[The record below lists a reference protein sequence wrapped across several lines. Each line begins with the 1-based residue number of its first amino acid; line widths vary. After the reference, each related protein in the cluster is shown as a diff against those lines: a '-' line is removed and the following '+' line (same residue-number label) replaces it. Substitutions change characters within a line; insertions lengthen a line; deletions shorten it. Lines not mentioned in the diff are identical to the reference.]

1 MDEHSRTV
9 LRPGSTVCLIADESV
24 ARVSPR
30 PTKNTMT
37 CSTIIFVSSPY
48 IVNAEKMTD
57 GSYCQTKNR
66 MRLGNELSPLQRD
79 VHIPASLKHP
89 HLVNALSS
97 NAHRFNSFSEADES
111 IILRLSISVNVKGIE
126 DDSSMHK
133 AEH

>member
-1 MDEHSRTV
+1 
-9 LRPGSTVCLIADESV
+9 
-24 ARVSPR
+24 
-30 PTKNTMT
+30 MT

-48 IVNAEKMTD
+48 IVNAEKMMD